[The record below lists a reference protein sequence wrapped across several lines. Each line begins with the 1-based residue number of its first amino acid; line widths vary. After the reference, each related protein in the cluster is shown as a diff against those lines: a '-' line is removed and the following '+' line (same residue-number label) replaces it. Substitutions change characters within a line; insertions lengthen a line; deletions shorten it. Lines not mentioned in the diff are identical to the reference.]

1 LISPT
6 GPRVRLSRSALVD
19 GATHALETGGT
30 DAVADLR
37 RDAYG
42 HGVGFVVEVLAP
54 LGIRAAQLDPASVPT
69 AAAAGV
75 TAVGG
80 EVTLEPARVFGLP
93 GVELSPLGAGDSVSR
108 PVMSLVGSVLSIKAL
123 RAGEGVSYNYTH
135 IAPEDTRIAL
145 VSGGFG
151 QGVARSLG
159 NRATVEIRGALHP
172 IVGRV
177 AMDVCVVDIGDAQ
190 IARGDEVVYF
200 GGAGPAGPALA
211 TWVAASGLTAAELVC
226 ALGLRLPREVVE

>member
-1 LISPT
+1 MISPT
-6 GPRVRLSRSALVD
+6 GPRVRLSRSALVA
-19 GATHALETGGT
+19 GASRAIEAGGA

-42 HGVGFVVEVLAP
+42 HGVQFVAETLVQV
-54 LGIRAAQLDPASVPT
+54 GIRAAVLDPESVEVAQRVGIATVADAPTLDPAIVFGFPGAST
-69 AAAAGV
+69 AVDDDAAGI
-75 TAVGG
+75 
-80 EVTLEPARVFGLP
+80 R
-93 GVELSPLGAGDSVSR
+93 R

-135 IAPEDTRIAL
+135 IASQDTRIAL

-159 NRATVEIRGALHP
+159 NHASVEIRGEVYP

-177 AMDVCVVDIGDAQ
+177 AMDVCVIDVGEAD
-190 IARGDEVVYF
+190 IARGDEVIYF
-200 GGAGPAGPALA
+200 GGQGPARSALA
-211 TWVAASGLTAAELVC
+211 AWEAASGLTAAELVC
-226 ALGLRLPREVVE
+226 ALGLRLPREVVA

>member
-1 LISPT
+1 MISPT
-6 GPRVRLSRSALVD
+6 GPRVRLRRSALVA
-19 GATHALETGGT
+19 GAGRAIEAGGA

-42 HGVGFVVEVLAP
+42 HGVPFVAEVLAAA
-54 LGIRAAQLDPASVPT
+54 GIRTARLDPDAAAPARGAGIVAVPDALTLDPA
-69 AAAAGV
+69 
-75 TAVGG
+75 
-80 EVTLEPARVFGLP
+80 LLFGLP
-93 GVELSPLGAGDSVSR
+93 RATAEPDASPDSAR

-135 IAPEDTRIAL
+135 IAAQDTRIAL

-159 NRATVEIRGALHP
+159 NQVSVEIGGALYP

-177 AMDVCVVDIGDAQ
+177 AMDVCVLDIGDADFT
-190 IARGDEVVYF
+190 RGDEVVFF
-200 GGAGPAGPALA
+200 GGDGPAGPGLA
-211 TWVAASGLTAAELVC
+211 NWEAASGLTAAELVC
-226 ALGLRLPREVVE
+226 ALGLRLPREVVA

>member
-6 GPRVRLSRSALVD
+6 GPRVRLSRSALVAGVGQAIEAR
-19 GATHALETGGT
+19 GA

-42 HGVGFVVEVLAP
+42 HGVLFVAETLAQV
-54 LGIRAAQLDPASVPT
+54 GIRAAVLDPESVEVAQGVGI
-69 AAAAGV
+69 AAAPDAP
-75 TAVGG
+75 
-80 EVTLEPARVFGLP
+80 TLNPGAIFGFP
-93 GVELSPLGAGDSVSR
+93 EAHSEAGDTPR

-135 IAPEDTRIAL
+135 IASQDTRIAL

-159 NRATVEIRGALHP
+159 NHASVEIRGALYP
-172 IVGRV
+172 VVGRV
-177 AMDVCVVDIGDAQ
+177 AMDVCVVDIGGADL
-190 IARGDEVVYF
+190 ARGDEVIYF
-200 GGAGPAGPALA
+200 GGEGPAGPALT
-211 TWVAASGLTAAELVC
+211 TWEAASGLTAAELVC
-226 ALGLRLPREVVE
+226 ALGLRLPREVVA